1 MSAAIL
7 EKGTWRAGLE
17 EMLWIDWLGDRP
29 TGWELGYRVVGIS
42 FEAAAP
48 PAPAIEE
55 ALQSGNLASRAA
67 ALAIEAPHVATTVAP
82 VPRLSGNLADDVH
95 AVAGLTWAQIADI
108 FKISERA
115 AAGWRTQGV
124 PGLRRETMEALRAIG
139 VILVGGLGPAGVA
152 EWLGAGSPSR
162 LQRLRAGEV
171 AAVAGEA
178 QSYRDAPAT

>member
-1 MSAAIL
+1 MSAIL

-17 EMLWIDWLGDRP
+17 EMLWIDWLDDRP
-29 TGWELGYRVVGIS
+29 TGWELGYHVVGIS
-42 FEAAAP
+42 FEA
-48 PAPAIEE
+48 PAPAAPAGKE
-55 ALQSGNLASRAA
+55 ATQSGDLTSRAA
-67 ALAIEAPHVATTVAP
+67 ALAVAAPHVAVAVAP
-82 VPRLSGNLADDVH
+82 APRLSGNLAEDVH
-95 AVAGLTWAQIADI
+95 AVAGLTWAQIADV

-139 VILVGGLGPAGVA
+139 VILIGGLGPAGVA

-171 AAVAGEA
+171 AEVASEA